1 MKARIKTVW
10 LLAAMVVALAF
21 LAAVMLTARQVKS
34 PISDVQYEAACNMTY
49 AEMYIRQRLEQMG
62 INAEADDLNN
72 TLLIGP
78 EVTELTTTNGAI
90 EAKRT
95 SLVPDF
101 AAAMV
106 RYYTQAG
113 LKAGDTV
120 AIGTSGS
127 FPGLAIA
134 SIAAADTM
142 GLKIK
147 VIASLGASMHGA
159 TRVEFNIFDILA
171 ALKESGAAD
180 FDLVAVSQGS
190 AKDQG
195 GGAWDGFYYEDT
207 KALFR
212 EICEKTAAETGAV
225 FIDCPDL
232 EDSIRMRLELFG
244 DVDLFVNVGGSGA
257 SNGTT
262 TRILD
267 VPAGLV
273 TSFSGIPEDST
284 RGLVFEYLA
293 RGIPVVNLLNVRQLA
308 SDNGIAYDPVP
319 MPEPGESGVYLQTSY
334 SLALIIMGII
344 CTLGI
349 LSVGVILSGRISR
362 DRKT

>member
-10 LLAAMVVALAF
+10 LLAAMAVALAF
-21 LAAVMLTARQVKS
+21 LAAVILTARQVKS
-34 PISDVQYEAACNMTY
+34 PIADVQYEAACNMTY
-49 AEMYIRQRLEQMG
+49 AELYIRQRLEQMG
-62 INAEADDLNN
+62 IKAEADDLNN

-171 ALKESGAAD
+171 ALKESGTAD

-190 AKDQG
+190 TKDQG

-212 EICEKTAAETGAV
+212 EICEETAAETGAV
-225 FIDCPDL
+225 FIDCADL

-244 DVDLFVNVGGSGA
+244 DIDLFVNVGGSGA

-273 TSFSGIPEDST
+273 TSFSGIPEEST

-319 MPEPGESGVYLQTSY
+319 IPEPGNSGVYMQTSY
-334 SLALIIMGII
+334 SPALIIAGIL

-349 LSVGVILSGRISR
+349 LAAGVILPQRKSR
-362 DRKT
+362 SRKT

>member
-1 MKARIKTVW
+1 
-10 LLAAMVVALAF
+10 
-21 LAAVMLTARQVKS
+21 
-34 PISDVQYEAACNMTY
+34 
-49 AEMYIRQRLEQMG
+49 MG
-62 INAEADDLNN
+62 ISAEADDLND

-101 AAAMV
+101 ASAMV

-113 LKAGDTV
+113 LNAGDTV

-134 SIAAADTM
+134 SIAAAGTM
-142 GLKIK
+142 GLNIK

-159 TRVEFNIFDILA
+159 TRVEFNIFDILL
-171 ALKESGAAD
+171 ALKESGVAD

-190 AKDQG
+190 TKDQG
-195 GGAWDGFYYEDT
+195 GGAWDGFYYEGT

-212 EICEKTAAETGAV
+212 EMCEETAAETGAV

-232 EDSIRMRLELFG
+232 GDSIRMRLELFG
-244 DVDLFVNVGGSGA
+244 NVDLFVNVGGSGA

-273 TSFSGIPEDST
+273 TSFGNIPDDST

-319 MPEPGESGVYLQTSY
+319 MPEPGVSGVYMQTSY
-334 SLALIIMGII
+334 SAALIITGII

-349 LSVGVILSGRISR
+349 LAAGVILSGRNR
-362 DRKT
+362 R

>member
-1 MKARIKTVW
+1 MKARIKTGW
-10 LLAAMVVALAF
+10 LLAALAVALAF
-21 LAAVMLTARQVKS
+21 LAAVMLASRQEES
-34 PISDVQYEAACNMTY
+34 SIAELQLEAARRMAK
-49 AEMYIRQRLEQMG
+49 AEDYIRQKMISKG
-62 INAEADDLNN
+62 ITAEADDLNN

-113 LKAGDTV
+113 LKNGDTV

-134 SIAAADTM
+134 SIAAADAM
-142 GLKIK
+142 DLKIK

-159 TRVEFNIFDILA
+159 TRVEFNLFDILGSI
-171 ALKESGAAD
+171 KESGFAD

-190 AKDQG
+190 TKDQG

-225 FIDCPDL
+225 FIDCPEL

-273 TSFSGIPEDST
+273 TEFSNIPEDNT

-293 RGIPVVNLLNVRQLA
+293 MGIPVVNLLNVRQLA

-319 MPEPGESGVYLQTSY
+319 MQQPGESGVFTHTEY
-334 SLALIIMGII
+334 SIALIIAGIL
-344 CTLGI
+344 CTLAT
-349 LSVGVILSGRISR
+349 LAAGVILPR
-362 DRKT
+362 RKRR

>member
-10 LLAAMVVALAF
+10 LLAAMAVALAF
-21 LAAVMLTARQVKS
+21 LAAVILTARQVKS
-34 PISDVQYEAACNMTY
+34 PIADVQYEAACNMTY
-49 AEMYIRQRLEQMG
+49 AELYIRQRLEQMG
-62 INAEADDLNN
+62 IKAEADDLND

-113 LKAGDTV
+113 LKQGDTV

-171 ALKESGAAD
+171 ALKESGTAD

-190 AKDQG
+190 TKDQG

-225 FIDCPDL
+225 FIDCADL

-244 DVDLFVNVGGSGA
+244 DIDLFVNVGGSGA

-308 SDNGIAYDPVP
+308 SDNGIEYDPVP
-319 MPEPGESGVYLQTSY
+319 IPEPGNSGVYMQTSY
-334 SLALIIMGII
+334 SPALIIAGIL
-344 CTLGI
+344 CTLGTI
-349 LSVGVILSGRISR
+349 AAGVILSGRKR
-362 DRKT
+362 R

>member
-49 AEMYIRQRLEQMG
+49 AELYIRQKMNQMG
-62 INAEADDLNN
+62 ITVEADDLNN

-134 SIAAADTM
+134 SIAAAGTM
-142 GLKIK
+142 GLEIK

-159 TRVEFNIFDILA
+159 TRVEFNIFDILE
-171 ALKESGAAD
+171 ALKECGIAD

-190 AKDQG
+190 SKDQG

-212 EICEKTAAETGAV
+212 EICEKTAVSTGAV
-225 FIDCPDL
+225 FIDRPDL

-273 TSFSGIPEDST
+273 TSFNNIPEDST

-308 SDNGIAYDPVP
+308 SDNGIDYDPVP

-344 CTLGI
+344 CTLGTI
-349 LSVGVILSGRISR
+349 AAGVILSGRNRES
-362 DRKT
+362 

>member
-10 LLAAMVVALAF
+10 LLAAMAVALAF
-21 LAAVMLTARQVKS
+21 LAAVILTARQVKS
-34 PISDVQYEAACNMTY
+34 PIADVQYEAACNMTY
-49 AEMYIRQRLEQMG
+49 AELYIRQRLEQMG
-62 INAEADDLNN
+62 IKAEADDLND

-113 LKAGDTV
+113 LKQGDTV

-171 ALKESGAAD
+171 ALRESGTAD

-190 AKDQG
+190 TKDQG

-212 EICEKTAAETGAV
+212 EICEETAAETGAV
-225 FIDCPDL
+225 FIDCADL

-244 DVDLFVNVGGSGA
+244 DIDLFVNVGGSGA

-273 TSFSGIPEDST
+273 TSFSGIPEEST

-319 MPEPGESGVYLQTSY
+319 IPEPGNSGVYMQTSY
-334 SLALIIMGII
+334 SPALIIAGIL

-349 LSVGVILSGRISR
+349 LAAGVILPQRKSR
-362 DRKT
+362 SRKT

>member
-1 MKARIKTVW
+1 MKVRIKTGW
-10 LLAAMVVALAF
+10 LLAALAVALAF
-21 LAAVMLTARQVKS
+21 LAAVMLTTRQERS
-34 PISDVQYEAACNMTY
+34 PIADVQLEAARRMAR
-49 AEMYIRQRLEQMG
+49 AEQYMKRKLVSMG
-62 INAEADDLNN
+62 ITAEADDLNG
-72 TLLIGP
+72 TFLIGP
-78 EVTELTTTNGAI
+78 EITELTTTNGAV

-101 AAAMV
+101 AAVMV
-106 RYYTQAG
+106 RYYAQAG
-113 LKAGDTV
+113 LSEGDTV

-134 SIAAADTM
+134 AIAAADAM
-142 GLKIK
+142 DLKIK

-159 TRVEFNIFDILA
+159 TRVEFNIFDILGSI
-171 ALKESGAAD
+171 KESGFGG

-190 AKDQG
+190 TKDQG

-212 EICEKTAAETGAV
+212 EICEKTAAETSAV
-225 FIDCPDL
+225 FIDCPEL

-244 DVDLFVNVGGSGA
+244 DVDLYVNVGGSGA

-273 TSFSGIPEDST
+273 KSFDGIPEDAT

-319 MPEPGESGVYLQTSY
+319 MTEPGKSGVYTSTAY
-334 SLALIIMGII
+334 SIVLVTAGIV
-344 CTLGI
+344 CTLMI
-349 LSVGVILSGRISR
+349 LAAGAALQRRKRGR
-362 DRKT
+362 

>member
-1 MKARIKTVW
+1 MKARIKTGW
-10 LLAAMVVALAF
+10 LLAALAVAVAF
-21 LAAVMLTARQVKS
+21 LAAVMLASRQEKS
-34 PISDVQYEAACNMTY
+34 SIAELQLEAARRMAK
-49 AEMYIRQRLEQMG
+49 AEDYIRQKMISKG
-62 INAEADDLNN
+62 ITAEADDLNN

-101 AAAMV
+101 AAAMG

-113 LKAGDTV
+113 LKNGDTV

-134 SIAAADTM
+134 AIAAADAM
-142 GLKIK
+142 GLKTK

-159 TRVEFNIFDILA
+159 TRVEFNIFDILG
-171 ALKESGAAD
+171 ALRESGAAD

-190 AKDQG
+190 SNDQG
-195 GGAWDGFYYEDT
+195 GGAWDGFQYEGT

-212 EICEKTAAETGAV
+212 EICGRTAAVTGAE
-225 FIDCPDL
+225 FIDFPEL
-232 EDSIRMRLELFG
+232 EDGIRRRLELFG
-244 DVDLFVNVGGSGA
+244 DVDLYVNVGGSVS

-273 TSFSGIPEDST
+273 KSFDGIPEDAT

-308 SDNGIAYDPVP
+308 SDNGILYDPVP
-319 MPEPGESGVYLQTSY
+319 MTGPGESGVYTRTAYNTVLV
-334 SLALIIMGII
+334 AAGIV
-344 CTLGI
+344 CTL
-349 LSVGVILSGRISR
+349 LVLAAGVVLPRRKRGR
-362 DRKT
+362 